1 MKSRIGQ
8 NCSHDKSESKLGYQ
22 SNQSDPVRGGGREGG
37 KPSLLLSPLKVSV
50 GLGTIRGI

>member
-1 MKSRIGQ
+1 MRSRIGQ

-22 SNQSDPVRGGGREGG
+22 SNQSDPVGGGGKEGG

-50 GLGTIRGI
+50 GLA